1 MRHANAATRTGA
13 GRQNTGS
20 RSKDHH
26 SNQGYQYIDGSAA
39 RKLQTAPA
47 RREHGRS
54 KPQTRSVRKTKVKA
68 VPMNKG
74 YIAVAAVAF
83 VIVCVVLMGYIN
95 LQSNITN
102 HITTI
107 SKLESQLNEMK
118 MANDETYTKIM
129 SSIDLEEIK
138 RIAVNELGMKYAK
151 DGQVVEYT
159 GEGNDYV
166 RQYGAVPES

>member
-1 MRHANAATRTGA
+1 MFRMRHANSTRT
-13 GRQNTGS
+13 RQSTGS
-20 RSKDHH
+20 QSRTRN
-26 SNQGYQYIDGSAA
+26 SNKSYSYVEGSAV

-47 RREHGRS
+47 RREKKRPVSHAQSAR
-54 KPQTRSVRKTKVKA
+54 RTKIKA

-83 VIVCVVLMGYIN
+83 VIVCVVLIGYVK
-95 LQSNITN
+95 LQSDITN
-102 HITTI
+102 HITSI
-107 SKLESQLNEMK
+107 YKLESQLNEMRL
-118 MANDETYTKIM
+118 ANDETYTKIM

-151 DGQVVEYT
+151 EGQVVEYT

-166 RQYGAVPES
+166 RQYGALPE

>member
-1 MRHANAATRTGA
+1 MRRANSTATRKKTS
-13 GRQNTGS
+13 TGS
-20 RSKDHH
+20 RNTGR
-26 SNQGYQYIDGSAA
+26 SNQNYYIEGSAV
-39 RKLQTAPA
+39 RKLQAAPA
-47 RREHGRS
+47 RRESNRLR
-54 KPQTRSVRKTKVKA
+54 PQTRSVRRTKVKA

-74 YIAVAAVAF
+74 YIAAAALAF
-83 VIVCVVLMGYIN
+83 VIVCSVLIGYVN

-102 HITTI
+102 HITNI

-129 SSIDLEEIK
+129 SSVDLEEIK

-151 DGQVVEYT
+151 EGQVVEYT

-166 RQYGAVPES
+166 RQYGTIPESK

>member
-1 MRHANAATRTGA
+1 MRHANSTTRTNTSRQSTG
-13 GRQNTGS
+13 GRRN
-20 RSKDHH
+20 
-26 SNQGYQYIDGSAA
+26 YQYIDGSAA
-39 RKLQTAPA
+39 RKLQNASA
-47 RREHGRS
+47 RREALRTE
-54 KPQTRSVRKTKVKA
+54 PQTWSVRRTKVKA

-74 YIAVAAVAF
+74 YIAVAVAAF

-102 HITTI
+102 YITSI

-151 DGQVVEYT
+151 EGQVVEYT

-166 RQYGAVPES
+166 RQYGTVPEP

>member
-1 MRHANAATRTGA
+1 MRHANSTTRTST
-13 GRQNTGS
+13 GRQSTGS
-20 RSKDHH
+20 RNSHNPRQD
-26 SNQGYQYIDGSAA
+26 YQYIDGSSV

-47 RREHGRS
+47 RREYERTG
-54 KPQTRSVRKTKVKA
+54 PQAHSVRRKKVKA

-74 YIAVAAVAF
+74 YIAVAAMAF
-83 VIVCVVLMGYIN
+83 VIVCCVLMSYVS

-102 HITTI
+102 YITSI
-107 SKLESQLNEMK
+107 SKLESQLNEMR

-151 DGQVVEYT
+151 EGQVIEYT

-166 RQYGAVPES
+166 RQYGDVPEP

>member
-1 MRHANAATRTGA
+1 MRHANQATRTST
-13 GRQNTGS
+13 GRQSAGS
-20 RSKDHH
+20 RNTSQ
-26 SNQGYQYIDGSAA
+26 NYQYIEGSAV
-39 RKLQTAPA
+39 RKLQTASA
-47 RREHGRS
+47 RRAPQRTVSRS
-54 KPQTRSVRKTKVKA
+54 QTLRRTRIKA

-83 VIVCVVLMGYIN
+83 VIVCSVLIGYVN

-107 SKLESQLNEMK
+107 SKLESQLYEMK
-118 MANDETYTKIM
+118 LANDETYTKIM

-151 DGQVVEYT
+151 EGQVVEYT

-166 RQYGAVPES
+166 RQYGALPE